1 LHLLPFTALQDQ
13 DGLYLTDKWHLITL
27 YSPRDIV
34 LTKKSNKTKT
44 ASAIFAAPD
53 FGDINVQSKM
63 AGLNTI
69 HFSELPGTLI
79 EGQQIKQLF
88 TQKKSQSSVKLFLKK
103 QATELKILNLTSP
116 KILHIATHGFF
127 LEDIVK
133 DDKALERG
141 LVKRSGLTVTPLFIQ
156 NPLARSGLA
165 FSGANSGIIG
175 NTRADNTDGILTALE
190 ALNLNLDGTDLV
202 VLSACETGLGNIKI
216 GEGVYSL
223 NRSFQE
229 AGAKMVLSTLWS
241 VADEATGIFMTKF
254 YDRFLDGKS
263 AQKAIQETQNEFRH
277 DKKYSHPFYWAGFVV
292 TGK

>member
-1 LHLLPFTALQDQ
+1 MLFISANCLVLSKKDSKLSN
-13 DGLYLTDKWHLITL
+13 
-27 YSPRDIV
+27 YS
-34 LTKKSNKTKT
+34 LKKK
-44 ASAIFAAPD
+44 P
-53 FGDINVQSKM
+53 
-63 AGLNTI
+63 
-69 HFSELPGTLI
+69 
-79 EGQQIKQLF
+79 
-88 TQKKSQSSVKLFLKK
+88 QSSVKLFLKK
-103 QATELKILNLTSP
+103 QATELKIMNLTSP

-127 LEDIVK
+127 LEDIVI

-141 LVKRSGLTVTPLFIQ
+141 LVKQSALTVTPLFIQ

-175 NTRADNTDGILTALE
+175 NIRTDNTDGILTALE
-190 ALNLNLDGTDLV
+190 VLNLDGTDLV
-202 VLSACETGLGNIKI
+202 VLSACETGLGNIKV

-229 AGAKMVLSTLWS
+229 AGARMVLSTLWS
-241 VADEATGIFMTKF
+241 VADEATGIFMRKF